1 MTNHPVSAY
10 IREIHMEPYVD
21 GLTNSFINAQ
31 DQTGDH
37 FGDNFNGGTLVV
49 PVSADGNS
57 NEVRV
62 KIEQPGMNE
71 VRTVIEREATPQ
83 GPDGLTNPIPQ
94 QGEQVRPNV
103 QPVDTSP
110 SNKNSVMGDLIKK
123 TKDKTIEGLAAKWAA
138 ERAGAGAPRSG
149 WIGLGA
155 ALGSSLLDHWDEL
168 PGAAANFPSPKSFPG
183 ECDGMTCDRMD

>member
-1 MTNHPVSAY
+1 
-10 IREIHMEPYVD
+10 MEPYVD

-62 KIEQPGMNE
+62 RIDQPGMNE
-71 VRTVIEREATPQ
+71 VRTVIDRNATPQ
-83 GPDGLTNPIPQ
+83 GADRMTNQIQ
-94 QGEQVRPNV
+94 HQGDQNRPNA
-103 QPVDTSP
+103 QPVDNPPGNT
-110 SNKNSVMGDLIKK
+110 NSVMGDLIKK
-123 TKDKTIEGLAAKWAA
+123 TKDKTLEGLGAKWAA
-138 ERAGAGAPRSG
+138 ERVGASPPRAG
-149 WIGLGA
+149 WIGLGS
-155 ALGSSLLDHWDEL
+155 ALGSTLLDHWDEL